1 MIVFLDRL
9 VLTREIRIE
18 EGMDNWVLNP
28 DRLRDPTKNEIGGN
42 VRNSMTTKKVFP
54 MWRGNWE

>member
-18 EGMDNWVLNP
+18 EGVDNWVLNP